1 MPESNSGVNNTS
13 SLRAWFRTCP
23 TLVAARYFGAD
34 YLGPEPTEYAIISV
48 PSTLKYRENIV
59 GKRVLKNVQEQN
71 FIFAAKVPYGSD
83 VQQNL
88 DNLAFFQDV
97 QTWVY
102 QQNLVG
108 NFPDW
113 DSGVVTAISVTST
126 GSPVQIGT
134 DAARYQFQVK
144 VTYKIIDE

>member
-1 MPESNSGVNNTS
+1 MPDSSINNAG

-23 TLVAARYFGAD
+23 ALSAAQYFGAD
-34 YLGPEPTEYAIISV
+34 YMGENPTEYAIISV
-48 PSTLKYRENIV
+48 PSTLYYRENIV
-59 GKRVLKNVQEQN
+59 GKRVLRTTQEQN
-71 FIFAAKVPYGSD
+71 FIFAAKIPYGSD

-102 QQNLVG
+102 QQNLSG
-108 NFPDW
+108 NLPVW
-113 DSGVVTAISVTST
+113 DGGVVTAVSVTST
-126 GSPVQIGT
+126 GAPVQIGT

-144 VTYKIIDE
+144 VAYKIIDE